1 MTYGLAIHTSSP
13 DLGLA
18 LDNFSGDARS
28 LHLNLGRAISNQIHS
43 QLAQF
48 LQPQTWQDL
57 DFIAVAIGPGG
68 FTGTRIGVV
77 LARTLAQQLDIP
89 LYGLSSFQS
98 IAHHQAPDS
107 TLAIEMP
114 AQRGSL
120 FTALYQNRQPIL
132 EDGVMA
138 PEVWQQT
145 CQTHPD
151 FPLFQ
156 AESLQGK
163 YAPALLAIAHMRYQ
177 KGDRPRWETALP
189 YYGQHPV
196 TL

>member
-1 MTYGLAIHTSSP
+1 MTFGLAIHTSSP
-13 DLGLA
+13 DLGFA
-18 LDNFSGDARS
+18 LDDFCGNARS
-28 LHLNLGRAISNQIHS
+28 LHLDLGRAVSNQIHS

-57 DFIAVAIGPGG
+57 AFIAVAIGPGG

-89 LYGLSSFQS
+89 LYGISSFEA
-98 IAHHQAPDS
+98 IAQHQDPNGN
-107 TLAIEMP
+107 LAIEMP

-132 EDGVMA
+132 DDNVMTA
-138 PEVWQQT
+138 EAWQQT
-145 CQTHPD
+145 CQTHPG
-151 FPLFQ
+151 FLIYQ
-156 AESLQGK
+156 AEPLQGK
-163 YAPALLAIAHMRYQ
+163 YAPDLLGIALPRYQ
-177 KGDRPRWETALP
+177 KGDRPTWETALP

-196 TL
+196 VL

>member
-18 LDNFSGDARS
+18 LDDFCGSARS
-28 LHLNLGRAISNQIHS
+28 LHLDLGRAISNQIHG

-48 LQPQTWQDL
+48 LRPQTWQDL
-57 DFIAVAIGPGG
+57 AFIAVAIGPGG

-89 LYGLSSFQS
+89 LYGISSFQA
-98 IAHHQAPDS
+98 IAQHHAPDS
-107 TLAIEMP
+107 NLAIEMP
-114 AQRGSL
+114 AQRGSS
-120 FTALYQNRQPIL
+120 FTALYQNTSSVL
-132 EDGVMA
+132 DDGVMTA
-138 PEVWQQT
+138 PIWQQT

-151 FPLFQ
+151 FPLHQ
-156 AESLQGK
+156 AEPLQGK
-163 YAPALLAIAHMRYQ
+163 YAPALLALAHRRYHG
-177 KGDRPRWETALP
+177 GDRPTWETALP

-196 TL
+196 EP

>member
-18 LDNFSGDARS
+18 LDDFCGHARS
-28 LHLNLGRAISNQIHS
+28 RHLDLGRAISNQIHS

-48 LQPQTWQDL
+48 LQPQRWEDL
-57 DFIAVAIGPGG
+57 AFIAVAIGPGS

-89 LYGLSSFQS
+89 LYGISSFAA
-98 IAHHQAPDS
+98 IAQHHAPDS

-120 FTALYQNRQPIL
+120 FTALYQNTRAIL
-132 EDGVMA
+132 EDGVMP
-138 PEVWQQT
+138 PEAWQHT
-145 CQTHPD
+145 RQTHPD
-151 FPLFQ
+151 FPHHQ
-156 AESLQGK
+156 AAPLQGK
-163 YAPALLAIAHMRYQ
+163 YAPELLAIAYPRYQ
-177 KGDRPRWETALP
+177 KGDRPTWETALP

-196 TL
+196 VF

>member
-1 MTYGLAIHTSSP
+1 MTFGLAIHTSSP

-18 LDNFSGDARS
+18 LDNFNGDARS

-48 LQPQTWQDL
+48 LRPQTWQDL
-57 DFIAVAIGPGG
+57 AFIAVAIGPGG

-89 LYGLSSFQS
+89 LYGLSSFQA
-98 IAHHQAPDS
+98 IAHHHAPNS
-107 TLAIEMP
+107 NLAIEMP

-120 FTALYQNRQPIL
+120 FTALYESTQPRL
-132 EDGVMA
+132 EDGVMIPA
-138 PEVWQQT
+138 VWEQT

-151 FPLFQ
+151 FPRHI
-156 AESLQGK
+156 AAPLQGC
-163 YAPALLAIAHMRYQ
+163 YAPALLAIAHARHKQ
-177 KGDRPRWETALP
+177 GDRPTWETALP

-196 TL
+196 VL

>member
-18 LDNFSGDARS
+18 LDNFNGDARS
-28 LHLNLGRAISNQIHS
+28 LHLDLGRAISNQIHS

-57 DFIAVAIGPGG
+57 AFIAVAIGPGG

-89 LYGLSSFQS
+89 LYGLSSFQA

-107 TLAIEMP
+107 NLAIEMP

-120 FTALYQNRQPIL
+120 FTALYQNAQACL
-132 EDGVMA
+132 NDDVMS
-138 PEVWQQT
+138 PEAWQQT
-145 CQTHPD
+145 CQTHPN

-156 AESLQGK
+156 AEHLQGK
-163 YAPALLAIAHMRYQ
+163 YAPALLAIAYLRYQ
-177 KGDRPRWETALP
+177 KGDRPTWETALP

-196 TL
+196 GP

>member
-1 MTYGLAIHTSSP
+1 MTFGLAIHTSSP

-18 LDNFSGDARS
+18 LDNFSGNARS
-28 LHLNLGRAISNQIHS
+28 LHLDLGRAISNQIHG

-57 DFIAVAIGPGG
+57 AFIAVAIGPGG

-89 LYGLSSFQS
+89 LYGISSFAA
-98 IAHHQAPDS
+98 IAQHQDPNAN
-107 TLAIEMP
+107 LAIEMP

-132 EDGVMA
+132 DDGVMTA
-138 PEVWQQT
+138 EAWQQT
-145 CQTHPD
+145 CQIHPD
-151 FPLFQ
+151 FLLLQ
-156 AESLQGK
+156 AEALQGK
-163 YAPALLAIAHMRYQ
+163 YAPELLGIAHLRYQ
-177 KGDRPRWETALP
+177 KGDRPTWETALP

-196 TL
+196 VL

>member
-1 MTYGLAIHTSSP
+1 MTFGLAIHTSSP

-18 LDNFSGDARS
+18 LDNFNGDARS
-28 LHLNLGRAISNQIHS
+28 LHLDLGRAISNQIHS

-57 DFIAVAIGPGG
+57 AFIAVAIGPGG

-77 LARTLAQQLDIP
+77 LARTLAQQLNIP
-89 LYGLSSFQS
+89 LYGLSSFAA
-98 IAHHQAPDS
+98 IAHHQAPNS
-107 TLAIEMP
+107 NLAIEMP
-114 AQRGSL
+114 AQRGSR
-120 FTALYQNRQPIL
+120 FTALYQNAQAIL
-132 EDGVMA
+132 DDGVMA
-138 PEVWQQT
+138 PEAWQQT

-163 YAPALLAIAHMRYQ
+163 YAPALLAIALPRYQ
-177 KGDRPRWETALP
+177 KGDRPTWETALP

-196 TL
+196 VL

>member
-18 LDNFSGDARS
+18 LDDFNGDARS
-28 LHLNLGRAISNQIHS
+28 LHLNLGRAISNQIHG

-48 LQPQTWQDL
+48 LRPQTWQDL
-57 DFIAVAIGPGG
+57 AFIAVAIGPGS

-77 LARTLAQQLDIP
+77 LGRTLAQQLDIP
-89 LYGLSSFQS
+89 LYGLSSFQA
-98 IAHHQAPDS
+98 IAHHQAPTS
-107 TLAIEMP
+107 NLAIEMP

-120 FTALYQNRQPIL
+120 FTALYQNAQAIL
-132 EDGVMA
+132 DDSVTA
-138 PEVWQQT
+138 PESWQQT
-145 CQTHPD
+145 CQAHPD

-163 YAPALLAIAHMRYQ
+163 YAPALISIAHHRYQ
-177 KGDRPRWETALP
+177 KGDRPTWEIALP

-196 TL
+196 VL